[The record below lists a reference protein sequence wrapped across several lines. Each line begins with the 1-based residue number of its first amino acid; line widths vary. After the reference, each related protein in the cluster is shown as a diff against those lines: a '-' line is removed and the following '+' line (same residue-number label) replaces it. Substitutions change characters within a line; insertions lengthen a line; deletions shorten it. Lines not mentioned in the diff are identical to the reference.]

1 MKQQDRRNLKV
12 MILNFLG
19 YLAERGGATG
29 RGRGPAGTDVGGG
42 GVGVDVKEEG
52 GGEKKTKG
60 KKGRGGDREGEE
72 IDSRYNQCGL
82 S

>member
-1 MKQQDRRNLKV
+1 MAEWGGA
-12 MILNFLG
+12 I
-19 YLAERGGATG
+19 ERGEGLAG
-29 RGRGPAGTDVGGG
+29 RDVGGG
-42 GVGVDVKEEG
+42 GAGVDVKEEG